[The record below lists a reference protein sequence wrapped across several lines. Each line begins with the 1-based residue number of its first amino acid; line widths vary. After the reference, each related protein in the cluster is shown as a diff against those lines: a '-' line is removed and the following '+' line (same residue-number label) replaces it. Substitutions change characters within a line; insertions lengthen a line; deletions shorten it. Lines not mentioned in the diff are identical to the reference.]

1 MRVNVVSK
9 SLNLEIPDWLY
20 SYFEIGWM
28 RYEQGLDSFI
38 SIDGEKLDSFEEYIV
53 GVIYKLVIA
62 DYDRFKSKQRDSLNK
77 LGETIIRTVD
87 KCVEK
92 ELLRKKH

>member
-1 MRVNVVSK
+1 MSLKNVR
-9 SLNLEIPDWLY
+9 LGLPDWLY
-20 SYFEIGWM
+20 SYFEFGWM
-28 RYEQGLDSFI
+28 RYEQGLDTFF
-38 SIDGEKLDSFEEYIV
+38 SIEGKKFDSFEEYIV
-53 GVIYKLVIA
+53 GVIYELVIA
-62 DYDRFKSKQRDSLNK
+62 DYDRFKSEQRDSLNK